1 MEGNTAV
8 AAPITVSAADCSIVG
23 CDLETSSGASNL
35 AAVPVTVTTGARFAF
50 LGNRMR
56 GAVAGANTTAIS
68 VTGVSPNLLIAN
80 NDIQVPCSTTAG
92 VIAVTGACL
101 DMLIRDNLI
110 SNITASS
117 VNTIVINQATAS
129 GIIARNMSAILAD
142 GTLPGTGGILVTAG
156 VVKCFENYTG
166 DEAGLSGEL
175 DPAAGT

>member
-1 MEGNTAV
+1 
-8 AAPITVSAADCSIVG
+8 
-23 CDLETSSGASNL
+23 
-35 AAVPVTVTTGARFAF
+35 
-50 LGNRMR
+50 
-56 GAVAGANTTAIS
+56 
-68 VTGVSPNLLIAN
+68 
-80 NDIQVPCSTTAG
+80 
-92 VIAVTGACL
+92 
-101 DMLIRDNLI
+101 MLIRDNLI